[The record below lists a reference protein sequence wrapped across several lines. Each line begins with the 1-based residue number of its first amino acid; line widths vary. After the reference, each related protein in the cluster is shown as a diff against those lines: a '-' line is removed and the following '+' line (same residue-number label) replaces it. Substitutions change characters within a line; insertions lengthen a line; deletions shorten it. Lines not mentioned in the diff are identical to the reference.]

1 MIFVEFPICFLP
13 SIDCKGTNNFPNV
26 QEKSEILYKIM
37 RFHQNMSKNSR
48 QQTKYT
54 I

>member
-48 QQTKYT
+48 Q
-54 I
+54 